1 MEEVKSVRV
10 RRRLASLDER
20 HGNLDIKVTVYKGI
34 GKKRSVKGF
43 NNGSIVWPESI
54 YDGEYVSQID
64 SAKKETKEIL
74 INQYKNSGTPVPE
87 SLESTIDSQFSI
99 EGFVIDDFIRVNT
112 LRERPSEG
120 ETVEIFDND
129 KLTSKVVKYYN
140 IVQDPWSDT
149 VPVKRSFG
157 FDPYYLSNGS
167 EVYVKWLTESYDK
180 MHYGITGYTS
190 SITASGSSA
199 SVTKIVVDV
208 TTANYDKYPDF
219 DLKFDYNGGSQSEI
233 DSVVD
238 GIVEQSIEY
247 GFNVNGINYLPEGEK
262 IPSTLTYLMSG
273 GEQYSD
279 NSMNEI
285 NTPKNIIK
293 RIEVIPPRNESGEL
307 VDKIWTLTDNNEFKY
322 LTDVLGDPGTK
333 QMSYTSTDKDI
344 DIIKK
349 MIESWSIKIPVYKS
363 LSSTLG
369 FGLQLC
375 SPSYQSCL
383 LVNYQSPLKPMEP
396 EKTTTVTEDNITAA
410 SSSNKTKLTPVFPND
425 FEAKVRE
432 DVPPFKIYI
441 GEPPVEEEG
450 GFIFQDDMSDL
461 EELSP
466 EYIESKFAGDEEDE
480 PSIQQELEQIADVT
494 KKGEEEAAAL
504 GPLTIIPGENPFAGA
519 KPGSTNPSE
528 NGIGYPVN
536 SSTVNFA
543 KKHTSGIFPA
553 KMHPDGTFVVSSK
566 EPGKW
571 GKKGEPYKDRHWLVQ
586 NPEYVRRLA
595 KVKVPMASGDKTIS
609 VHPEL
614 ASKLEAAFKVI
625 RSKGLSKYIE
635 SCAGG
640 LAVRNVT
647 NGLRLSNHSYGFAMD
662 VNTTK
667 DGWQYGAKW
676 DVANK
681 TIKSGGKSRS
691 WNDFDTGFYEVV
703 KVMKAAGIGWLGSMD
718 PMHFSIY
725 E

>member
-1 MEEVKSVRV
+1 MDEVKSVRV

-20 HGNLDIKVTVYKGI
+20 HGSLDIKVTVYKGI

-43 NNGSIVWPESI
+43 NNGTIVWPESI
-54 YDGEYVSQID
+54 YDGDYVNNIND
-64 SAKKETKEIL
+64 AKEETRKIL
-74 INQYKNSGTPVPE
+74 IKQYNDSGSPVPADLD
-87 SLESTIDSQFSI
+87 SIIDASFSI
-99 EGFVIDDFIRVNT
+99 EDFVIEDFIRVNT
-112 LRERPSEG
+112 LKERPSEG
-120 ETVEIFDND
+120 ETIEIFDNN
-129 KLTSKVVKYYN
+129 KLTSKEVKYYS
-140 IVQDPWSDT
+140 IVQDPWSET
-149 VPVKRSFG
+149 IPVKRSFG

-180 MHYGITGYTS
+180 MHYGISGYTS

-219 DLKFDYNGGSQSEI
+219 DLKFDYNGGTQSEI
-233 DSVVD
+233 DSVVTD
-238 GIVEQSIEY
+238 IVDQSIEV
-247 GFNVNGINYLPEGEK
+247 GFTINGINYPIEGEN

-279 NSMNEI
+279 NNMNEI
-285 NTPKNIIK
+285 NTPSNVIK
-293 RIEVIPPRNESGEL
+293 RIEVIPPRGESGEF
-307 VDKIWTLTDNNEFKY
+307 VDKVWTITDNNEFKY

-333 QMSYTSTDKDI
+333 QMSYTSADKDI
-344 DIIKK
+344 NIIKK
-349 MIESWSIKIPVYKS
+349 MVESWSIKVPVYKS

-375 SPSYQSCL
+375 SPNYQSCL
-383 LVNYQSPLKPMEP
+383 LVNYQSPLKPLEP
-396 EKTTTVTEDNITAA
+396 EKTTTTTEDNIIAA
-410 SSSNKTKLTPVFPND
+410 SNSNANKTKLTPVFPKE
-425 FEAKVRE
+425 FEVKVRE
-432 DVPPFKIYI
+432 DVPPFKIYV
-441 GEPPVEEEG
+441 GEPPKEESE
-450 GFIFQDDMSDL
+450 FVFQDDFDPL
-461 EELSP
+461 AELSP
-466 EYIESKFAGDEEDE
+466 EYQESQYAGAEEDE
-480 PSIQQELEQIADVT
+480 LSMEQELEIVADIS

-519 KPGSTNPSE
+519 KPGSSQPSE
-528 NGIGYPVN
+528 SGVGYPVN
-536 SSTVNFA
+536 SSTMNFV
-543 KKHTSGIFPA
+543 KKHTNGIYPA
-553 KMHPDGTFVVSSK
+553 KMHPDGTFVIAN
-566 EPGKW
+566 
-571 GKKGEPYKDRHWLVQ
+571 GKKLSNLKDRHWLSE

-647 NGLRLSNHSYGFAMD
+647 NGIRLSNHSYGFAMD

-681 TIKSGGKSRS
+681 TIKSGGKTRS

-703 KVMKAAGIGWLGSMD
+703 KVMKAAGIGWLGSSD

>member
-54 YDGEYVSQID
+54 YDGDIIKQLE
-64 SAKKETKEIL
+64 E
-74 INQYKNSGTPVPE
+74 INQKA
-87 SLESTIDSQFSI
+87 LEQGITLSSI
-99 EGFVIDDFIRVNT
+99 EDSCIEDFIRINT

-129 KLTSKVVKYYN
+129 KLTSKEVKYYN

-180 MHYGITGYTS
+180 MHYGISGYTS

-233 DSVVD
+233 DSVVN
-238 GIVEQSIEY
+238 GIVDQSIEY

-262 IPSTLTYLMSG
+262 IPSTLTYILNG

-279 NSMNEI
+279 NSMNEVS
-285 NTPKNIIK
+285 TPTNIIK
-293 RIEVIPPRNESGEL
+293 RIEVIPPRNENGEL
-307 VDKIWTLTDNNEFKY
+307 VDKVWTLTDNNEFKY

-349 MIESWSIKIPVYKS
+349 MIESWSIKIPIYKS

-375 SPSYQSCL
+375 SPNYQSCL

-410 SSSNKTKLTPVFPND
+410 STTNKTKLSVVFPTE

-432 DVPPFKIYI
+432 DVPSFKIYI

-450 GFIFQDDMSDL
+450 GFLFQDDMSDL

-466 EYIESKFAGDEEDE
+466 EYIESKYAGAEEDE
-480 PSIQQELEQIADVT
+480 LSMEQELEIVADIS

-504 GPLTIIPGENPFAGA
+504 GPLTVIPGENPFAGA
-519 KPGSTNPSE
+519 KPGSTSPSE
-528 NGIGYPVN
+528 SGIGYPAN
-536 SSTVNFA
+536 SSTVNFV
-543 KKHTSGIFPA
+543 KKYTNGIFPA
-553 KMHPDGTFVVSSK
+553 KMHPDGTFVIAD
-566 EPGKW
+566 
-571 GKKGEPYKDRHWLVQ
+571 GKKKSNLKDRHWLTA
-586 NPEYVRRLA
+586 NPEYVRRLS
-595 KVKVPMASGDKTIS
+595 KVKVPLASGDKTIS

-625 RSKGLSKYIE
+625 RSKGLSKYLE

-640 LAVRNVT
+640 LAIRNVT
-647 NGLRLSNHSYGFAMD
+647 SGTRLSNHSYGFAVD

-667 DGWQYGAKW
+667 NGWEFGAKW

-681 TIKSGGKSRS
+681 TIKDSKGKTRS
-691 WNDFDTGFYEVV
+691 WNEFDTGFYEVV
-703 KVMKAAGIGWLGSMD
+703 KVMKSAGIGWLGSSD
-718 PMHFSIY
+718 PMHFSIN